1 MEWLKRFS
9 KAIDYI
15 EENLT
20 NEISYEAAAEIA
32 CCSKNY
38 FQRMFTYVTG
48 LTLSEYIRQRRM
60 TLAAFDLQGSS
71 LKIQDI
77 GATYGYVSPASFH
90 RAFQSVHG
98 VSPSAARSSGVELKS
113 YPRLHFSISVSGT
126 EGLKYRVVEKEAM
139 RFVGATVT
147 LPNEIAQYEEHYG
160 KFWKACDKNGKLRE
174 IIALSNDSESII
186 CGLIHE
192 NAPQKPIYYLA
203 IQTDKRKPEH
213 LEEIVIPA
221 SKWAVFTY
229 YGKQL
234 LTYEEANKRFFTEWL
249 PFTDYEVAQLAEMKV
264 YPAKEVAEQP
274 NQFCSKCEFWIAI
287 N

>member
-15 EENLT
+15 EDHLT
-20 NEISYEAAAEIA
+20 DEISYEAAAEIA

-60 TLAAFDLQGSS
+60 TLAAFDLQDCS

-77 GATYGYVSPASFH
+77 GAKYSYISPASFH

-98 VSPSAARSSGVELKS
+98 VSPSAARSSGVELNS
-113 YPRLHFSISVSGT
+113 YPRIHFSITVSGT
-126 EGLKYRVVEKEAM
+126 EGLKYRIEEKAAM
-139 RFVGATVT
+139 RFVGTSIS
-147 LPNEIAQYEEHYG
+147 LPNDIAQYEAHYG
-160 KFWKACDKNGKLRE
+160 EFWKACAKNGSLQE
-174 IIALSNDSESII
+174 ILALNTEPEASI
-186 CGLIHE
+186 CGLVCE
-192 NAPQKPIYYLA
+192 NTPKKPMYYLA
-203 IQTDKRKPEH
+203 VEIDKTKPDQ
-213 LEEIVIPA
+213 LQEIVIPA

-229 YGKQL
+229 FGKQL

-249 PFTDYEVAQLAEMKV
+249 PFTDYEVAQIAEMKV
-264 YPAKEVAEQP
+264 YPAAEVAKHANE
-274 NQFCSKCEFWIAI
+274 FCSKCEFWIAI
-287 N
+287 K

>member
-9 KAIDYI
+9 QAVDYL

-20 NEISYEAAAEIA
+20 NEISYDDVAEIA

-48 LTLSEYIRQRRM
+48 LRLSEYVRQRRM
-60 TLAAFDLQGSS
+60 TLAAFDLQTCSS
-71 LKIQDI
+71 KIQDI
-77 GATYGYVSPASFH
+77 GAMYGYVSPASFY

-98 VSPSAARSSGVELKS
+98 VSPSEARASGVELKS
-113 YPRLHFSISVSGT
+113 YPPIHFSISISGV
-126 EGLKYRVVEKEAM
+126 EGLKYRIEEKEEM
-139 RFVGATVT
+139 RFVGATIE
-147 LPNEIAQYEEHYG
+147 LPNDIAIYEEYYG
-160 KFWKACDKNGKLRE
+160 KFWKMCAKNGQLKE
-174 IIALSNDSESII
+174 ILSLKPQDNSSI
-186 CGLIHE
+186 CGLICE
-192 NAPQKPIYYLA
+192 NSSKNPMYYLA
-203 IQTDKRKPEH
+203 VETNIDKPNY

-221 SKWAVFTY
+221 SQWVVFTY
-229 YGKQL
+229 YGEKL

-264 YPAKEVAEQP
+264 YPADEVAEQA
-274 NQFCSKCEFWIAI
+274 NNFCSKCEFWIAI